1 MKFSII
7 IPVYNTEKY
16 LKRCIE
22 SVLSQTYQNFEMII
36 INDGSNDN
44 SEEILKNYTSN
55 FKIKIIKQT
64 NHGLSYSRNVGIRKA
79 KGDYII
85 FLDSDDLIEKDLLNI
100 INKNISGEDMIKYSY
115 CDFRNNEKI
124 NNKTIIFKNLK
135 GKIAFKT
142 LIESKIIFEM
152 ACLYAYK
159 RTYLQNYAFE
169 VGKYHEDTGLIPI
182 LIYNAKEVSSI
193 NYYGYIYNRDNET
206 SITSYTDD
214 KKEYKKALDILYFF
228 KKVKS
233 KEKDKYLLSFYAN
246 AVLLK
251 VNSLK
256 GINKKQFTKEI
267 KKEKVYNYILTN
279 TLKRK
284 IKKLM
289 LKIKFLFSY

>member
-182 LIYNAKEVSSI
+182 LIYNAKQVSSI
-193 NYYGYIYNRDNET
+193 NYHGYIYNRNNET

-214 KKEYKKALDILYFF
+214 KKEYKKSLDVLYFF

-256 GINKKQFTKEI
+256 GNNKKEFIKEI

-289 LKIKFLFSY
+289 LKIKFLFCF

>member
-182 LIYNAKEVSSI
+182 LIYNAKQVSSI
-193 NYYGYIYNRDNET
+193 NYHGYIYNRNNET

-214 KKEYKKALDILYFF
+214 KKEYKKSLDVLYFF

-256 GINKKQFTKEI
+256 GNNKKEFIKEI

-289 LKIKFLFSY
+289 LKIKFLFYF